1 MPDLL
6 KVFEEC
12 RDSKCEDVVS
22 KKEIEAAKNQYTKSS
37 AKECK
42 KHKDAEKQMIC
53 SFNNLSKSKYQK
65 LLKKRSKCAEKRCA
79 KERAAFRNDFSK
91 SFKKFRKSIKKKKS
105 RRK

>member
-22 KKEIEAAKNQYTKSS
+22 KKDIEAAKKQYTKSS

-42 KHKDAEKQMIC
+42 KHKDAEKRMIC
-53 SFNNLSKSKYQK
+53 SFKNLSKSKYQK

-79 KERAAFRNDFSK
+79 EERAAFRKDFSK
-91 SFKKFRKSIKKKKS
+91 SFKSLKENLRFRS
-105 RRK
+105 

>member
-12 RDSKCEDVVS
+12 RDSKCEDVVT

-42 KHKDAEKQMIC
+42 KYKNDEEKLRC
-53 SFNNLSKSKYQK
+53 SFKNLSKSKYQR
-65 LLKKRSKCAEKRCA
+65 LLKKRSKCAEKKCA
-79 KERAAFRNDFSK
+79 KERAAFRKDFSK
-91 SFKKFRKSIKKKKS
+91 SFKKFRKLIKRKKS

>member
-12 RDSKCEDVVS
+12 RDSKCEDVVT

-42 KHKDAEKQMIC
+42 KYKNDLLDLR
-53 SFNNLSKSKYQK
+53 NSK
-65 LLKKRSKCAEKRCA
+65 
-79 KERAAFRNDFSK
+79 
-91 SFKKFRKSIKKKKS
+91 
-105 RRK
+105 

>member
-12 RDSKCEDVVS
+12 RDSKCEDVVT
-22 KKEIEAAKNQYTKSS
+22 KKEIETAKKQYTKDSV
-37 AKECK
+37 KECK
-42 KHKDAEKQMIC
+42 KHKDAEKRMVC
-53 SFNNLSKSKYQK
+53 LFKNLSKSKYQK

-91 SFKKFRKSIKKKKS
+91 SFKKFRKSIKRKKS